1 MSKAKGSIGSL
12 RTELISKSKQAML
25 CAIKIYNDPLVTF
38 KSESFIVLSI
48 IAWTYLLHAFYRG
61 KGIDYRYHKL
71 INGRRKFDRTA
82 KGAFKFW
89 ELERCLND
97 DLCPINSASKQNL
110 RFLIGL
116 RHEVEHQM
124 AKGLDTYLSSRYQAC
139 AVNFNDALIALFGA
153 DQRLDDY
160 LAFSIQ
166 FAQLTPAQL
175 EPVKPGR
182 NIPQPVLKFIT
193 EFDKQVPEEEFNSS
207 KYAYRLLFTKKLVN
221 HPGQA
226 DKVVEFIDPKSE
238 LAKTINKEYWIKKE
252 VEKPKFK
259 PKNVVAKV
267 KAAGFSKF
275 RVQPDHVTMWQSED
289 AKNPAKGFG
298 VTVDGQWFWYQS
310 WVDRCIE
317 LCKLGGNKFI

>member
-1 MSKAKGSIGSL
+1 
-12 RTELISKSKQAML
+12 ML

-61 KGIDYRYHKL
+61 KGVDYRYHKL
-71 INGRRKFDRTA
+71 INKRRKFDRTS

-97 DLCPINSASKQNL
+97 DLCPIDSATKQNL

-116 RHEVEHQM
+116 RHEVENQM

-153 DQRLDDY
+153 EQRLDDH

-182 NIPQPVLKFIT
+182 NVPQPVLKFIT
-193 EFDKQVPEEEFNSS
+193 DFDKQVPEEEFNSS
-207 KYAYRLLFTKKLVN
+207 KYAYRLLFT
-221 HPGQA
+221 
-226 DKVVEFIDPKSE
+226 ID
-238 LAKTINKEYWIKKE
+238 L
-252 VEKPKFK
+252 
-259 PKNVVAKV
+259 
-267 KAAGFSKF
+267 
-275 RVQPDHVTMWQSED
+275 
-289 AKNPAKGFG
+289 
-298 VTVDGQWFWYQS
+298 
-310 WVDRCIE
+310 CITD
-317 LCKLGGNKFI
+317 